1 MSRID
6 SFFSIK
12 SKPIDFILIKLIGC
26 IMINIYSIQEI
37 IEASEAIL
45 TKKNDEKKSII
56 DESST
61 LDKINDSIK
70 LPISIKEK
78 KLAEQSIPQ
87 EINNII
93 LEAEKSQAQKKI
105 NKFQDQFNSDNEH
118 IIEDL
123 NVTKKE
129 IVESV
134 YLTFSK
140 KIKKNTLKLI
150 IDLREEII
158 YLTKNISLLRENKKQ
173 QDFNKKLIQKN
184 VVDLMNIEQ
193 ELNYKLKK
201 TQSDLN
207 ILKEN
212 NDNLDLDH
220 ISLKEQNKNL
230 IVEHSSLKNS
240 FLNLR
245 KLLVELMNKTNF
257 LKDNTIKINSQLN
270 LYKNK
275 EKESQAN
282 IKKLEEEI
290 IIKNKLI
297 DVANYNQNKIKF
309 QLIEIDD
316 YKQEVKELREKNKNL
331 EKTIDTLKQNLS
343 NNNKVE
349 NVNNLENKI
358 KFYQDENIRI
368 SSELVESNKRFSVT
382 KETLSAIQDQRTDLI
397 EKLNSIN
404 HIMKSENII
413 SNVFDEGDDKII
425 NNQKPKTNIDSTN
438 INKKIKDILSR

>member
-1 MSRID
+1 
-6 SFFSIK
+6 
-12 SKPIDFILIKLIGC
+12 
-26 IMINIYSIQEI
+26 MIHIYSIQEI

-45 TKKNDEKKSII
+45 TKKDDEKKLII

-61 LDKINDSIK
+61 PDKINESIK

-78 KLAEQSIPQ
+78 KLTEKSIPQ

-93 LEAEKSQAQKKI
+93 LETEKSQAQKKI
-105 NKFQDQFNSDNEH
+105 NKFQDQSNSDNEH
-118 IIEDL
+118 ILEDPK
-123 NVTKKE
+123 VSKEE
-129 IVESV
+129 IVESM

-158 YLTKNISLLRENKKQ
+158 YLTKNILLLRENKKK
-173 QDFNKKLIQKN
+173 QDYNKELLQKN
-184 VVDLMNIEQ
+184 VVDLKNIEH
-193 ELNYKLKK
+193 ELSYKLKK

-230 IVEHSSLKNS
+230 IVEHSSLKNN

-245 KLLVELMNKTNF
+245 KILVELMYKTNF

-270 LYKNK
+270 LYKDK
-275 EKESQAN
+275 EKESQAK

-290 IIKNKLI
+290 IIKNKLF
-297 DVANYNQNKIKF
+297 DVANDNKNKIKF

-343 NNNKVE
+343 NNDKGE
-349 NVNNLENKI
+349 NINDLKNKI
-358 KFYQDENIRI
+358 KYYQDENIRI

-382 KETLSAIQDQRTDLI
+382 KETLSAIQNQRTDLI

-404 HIMKSENII
+404 HVMKSENII
-413 SNVFDEGDDKII
+413 SNVFDEGEDKII
-425 NNQKPKTNIDSTN
+425 NNQKPKKNIDSTN
-438 INKKIKDILSR
+438 INKKIKDIFNK